1 MSSSSAACRSEI
13 LLKANLRSEC
23 FCSKSASR
31 SSTLLSYCAQNQE
44 HLFYIVMSAIIVI
57 FLYWQIQSNENKRV
71 IDLNYYLLLQSS
83 CYTPIV
89 NALVNKIERFHFRS
103 TFWTKKMQKNYS
115 HFLSINIH
123 CICLHFRKKVR
134 VIPLYDYFAV
144 WPSCSPIP
152 PFHNPSPPFQN
163 HPHPT
168 HNHQ

>member
-1 MSSSSAACRSEI
+1 MSSSNAACRSEI

-31 SSTLLSYCAQNQE
+31 SSTLLSYSAQNQE

-83 CYTPIV
+83 CYKPIV

-103 TFWTKKMQKNYS
+103 TFWKKKMQKNYS

-123 CICLHFRKKVR
+123 RICLHFKKKLELSPFMTILQYDLV
-134 VIPLYDYFAV
+134 VPPYPLY
-144 WPSCSPIP
+144 PQSLSP
-152 PFHNPSPPFQN
+152 FSKSSSPYPQS
-163 HPHPT
+163 
-168 HNHQ
+168 